1 MIVRPLAASVASRP
15 SAAVPLMRRLRD
27 RLMAGLAAGID
38 GLVLNGPPL
47 DGILADGTTLRL
59 VNNLNVRVS
68 GVDGQTLLA
77 TLDAEGLAVS
87 SGSACSSEQ
96 PRPSHVLLAL
106 GLDDDQARSS
116 LRFGLSRFTTD
127 EEIDTAIRLVAAGV
141 ARLRSL
147 GR

>member
-1 MIVRPLAASVASRP
+1 
-15 SAAVPLMRRLRD
+15 
-27 RLMAGLAAGID
+27 MAGLAAGID

-47 DGILADGTTLRL
+47 DGILADGTPLRL
-59 VNNLNVRVS
+59 VNNLNVRVP

-77 TLDAEGLAVS
+77 TLDADGLAVS

-116 LRFGLSRFTTD
+116 LRFGLSRFTTED
-127 EEIDTAIRLVAAGV
+127 EIDTAIRLVVAGV

>member
-1 MIVRPLAASVASRP
+1 MATAAELAVTELTVD
-15 SAAVPLMRRLRD
+15 VPLMRRLRD

-38 GLVLNGPPL
+38 GIVLNGPPL
-47 DGILADGTTLRL
+47 DGILADGATLRL
-59 VNNLNVRVS
+59 VNNLNVRVP

>member
-1 MIVRPLAASVASRP
+1 MATAAELAVAELAADMAR
-15 SAAVPLMRRLRD
+15 LRRLRD

-47 DGILADGTTLRL
+47 DGILADGSPLRL
-59 VNNLNVRVS
+59 VNNLNVRIP

-87 SGSACSSEQ
+87 SGSACSAEQ

-116 LRFGLSRFTTD
+116 LRFGLSRFTTG
-127 EEIDTAIRLVAAGV
+127 EEIETAVRLVVAGV
-141 ARLRSL
+141 ARLRAL
-147 GR
+147 GG